1 MYERWVIILMA
12 KNKNK
17 KGKKGKKSISMLQE
31 IDKQL
36 DSTYDGMLEEIESMQ
51 YEIAMADQEARKK
64 VKKKLKNK
72 SGYYNMSDE
81 RAQARRK
88 VIKSMEGSNLLDR
101 IEQAFKDI
109 VPIIILISR
118 LVASLILAILS
129 LDRIKVSISPQ
140 TLAKLNRVYKMA
152 VSIS

>member
-1 MYERWVIILMA
+1 MCEGFGGFYHKSGKVYFCEPDSEGDCSHRKTTLRLP
-12 KNKNK
+12 
-17 KGKKGKKSISMLQE
+17 KG
-31 IDKQL
+31 ID
-36 DSTYDGMLEEIESMQ
+36 ESDLVPFQ
-51 YEIAMADQEARKK
+51 IPDW
-64 VKKKLKNK
+64 KKKLKNK